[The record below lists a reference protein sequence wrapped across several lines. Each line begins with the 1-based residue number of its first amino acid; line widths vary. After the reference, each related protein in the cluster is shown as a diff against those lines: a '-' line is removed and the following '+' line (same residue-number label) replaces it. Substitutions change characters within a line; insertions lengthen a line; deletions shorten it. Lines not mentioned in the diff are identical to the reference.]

1 MPDEQ
6 RIPVQREDDSNPRPT
21 SESEQE
27 EGLYDER
34 DLAEANEFRRTQSL
48 LDAQSSGRVLF
59 AKVLPRAAL
68 AIAGVV
74 IAIMLFH
81 YLAPTSWAWLDESQL
96 DKLET
101 VIASSATSA
110 LIISTRQ
117 IFLR

>member
-1 MPDEQ
+1 MQHEQ
-6 RIPVQREDDSNPRPT
+6 RIPNQREDGSNPSPT

-27 EGLYDER
+27 ESLYAER

-48 LDAQSSGRVLF
+48 LDAQSRGRVLF
-59 AKVLPRAAL
+59 ANVLPWAAL
-68 AIAGVV
+68 LVVGIV

-81 YLAPTSWAWLDESQL
+81 YLAPTSWAWLNESQL

-101 VIASSATSA
+101 AIASSATSA
-110 LIISTRQ
+110 LLIYARH

>member
-6 RIPVQREDDSNPRPT
+6 RIPVQREDASNPSPT

-34 DLAEANEFRRTQSL
+34 DLEFRRTQSL
-48 LDAQSSGRVLF
+48 LDAQSSGRILF

-68 AIAGVV
+68 VIVGAV

-81 YLAPTSWAWLDESQL
+81 YLAPNSWAWLDESQL

-101 VIASSATSA
+101 VVASGATSA
-110 LIISTRQ
+110 LVISTRQ